1 MTRSRTATA
10 VATALALSALA
21 PLAGGST
28 AAGASAGCSAAAPP
42 KPAVPRTFSAP
53 PKLTIDRAARYTATV
68 DTTCGPIVIALNP
81 RAAPLAV
88 NNFVFLARK
97 RFYDGLN
104 FHRAVRGFVIQGGDP
119 AGNGTGGP
127 GYDFRDELPKD
138 GYPPGS
144 VAMAN
149 SGPNTNGSQ
158 FFIVTGDASGLPND
172 YSKFGRVTKGFAVAR
187 RIEALG
193 TADQTLRRPVW
204 IRSVRISV
212 KKE

>member
-1 MTRSRTATA
+1 MRRSRTALA
-10 VATALALSALA
+10 LPLALAALA
-21 PLAGGST
+21 PLAGGSA
-28 AAGASAGCSAAAPP
+28 AAGATAGCSPTKPP
-42 KPAVPRTFSAP
+42 KPAVQRTFSAP
-53 PKLTIDRAARYTATV
+53 PKLTVDRAARYAATL
-68 DTTCGPIVIALNP
+68 DTPCGRIVIALDAK
-81 RAAPLAV
+81 AAPRTV
-88 NNFVFLARK
+88 NNFVFLGRK
-97 RFYDGLN
+97 RFYDGLT

-127 GYDFRDELPKD
+127 GYTFRDELPND
-138 GYPPGS
+138 GYQTGS

-172 YSKFGRVTKGFAVAR
+172 YSKFGRVTKGFDVAR

-204 IRSVRISV
+204 IRTVRISV
-212 KKE
+212 KKG